1 MPLKLNICHIT
12 LSTRYHYSLGWE
24 RWMNKVYKWVE
35 SVLKVRPINKSLS
48 PGYSDLDKD
57 TSVTPKD
64 KVTQNSKG
72 ALYLNFYKLR
82 STKQSWKG
90 LIPQ

>member
-1 MPLKLNICHIT
+1 
-12 LSTRYHYSLGWE
+12 
-24 RWMNKVYKWVE
+24 MNKVYRWVE

-48 PGYSDLDKD
+48 PDLDKD

-82 STKQSWKG
+82 STKQSWEG